1 MNVFFLIM
9 ASSTSNPK
17 ASQNNPKRPRQN
29 DSDTSENEYSQPT
42 TSQPSSRFLV
52 ISSKEEDRQM
62 SNISPFVIEKVL
74 HGMVGVP
81 KSIKKLRSGDLL
93 VKYEKKKQIDTLLR
107 FEKFHDLKV
116 KVSLHASLNTCKGV
130 VRCPDLKGVSEQEIL
145 EEMREQ
151 GVINVR
157 RIKIRRDGSLK
168 DTNTFVF
175 TFSTSI
181 LPKQLKVAF
190 LRVSVDPYIPNPLRC
205 YQCQVFGHHENKCKR
220 EEICANCGQP
230 KHSANETDCKRPP
243 KCINC
248 KEDHPANSRECQ
260 AWHTEKE
267 ILKIKYTRNIS
278 FPEARKIVD
287 SYTAAPG
294 KSYASITKTAGVTV
308 SCVDA
313 ATQTDP
319 VLITGAPQSSS
330 YNAASTEASA
340 DSQRD
345 TSETLSQKEK
355 RKAEKAD
362 RKLKQNIR
370 DLLAK
375 PKTTNSARSPD
386 PKKRGKEKPVTDRQ
400 PKGSN
405 DPIRQHNRFSSLEVM
420 MEAEE
425 SPSCIPKGT
434 LNRIPT
440 S

>member
-93 VKYEKKKQIDTLLR
+93 VEYEKKKQIDTLLR
-107 FEKFHDLKV
+107 LEKFHDLKV

-175 TFSTSI
+175 TFNTSI

-230 KHSANETDCKRPP
+230 KHSADETDCKRLP

>member
-1 MNVFFLIM
+1 M
-9 ASSTSNPK
+9 ASTTSNPK

-29 DSDTSENEYSQPT
+29 DSDTSENEHSQPT
-42 TSQPSSRFLV
+42 TSSASPRVLV
-52 ISSKEEDRQM
+52 IHSQEERSVSSL
-62 SNISPFVIEKVL
+62 SPFVIEKVL
-74 HGMVGVP
+74 DGMIGTP

-93 VKYEKKKQIDTLLR
+93 VEYETEKQIEKRLR
-107 FEKFHDLKV
+107 LNKFHDLKV
-116 KVSLHASLNTCKGV
+116 TVSLHCSSCKGV

-157 RIKIRRDGSLK
+157 RIKIRRDDTLK

-175 TFSTSI
+175 TFNTSI

-190 LRVSVDPYIPNPLRC
+190 LRVSVDPYIPNRLRC
-205 YQCQVFGHHENKCKR
+205 YACQVFGHHENECHR

-230 KHSANETDCKRPP
+230 KHSADETDCKRPP
-243 KCINC
+243 KCVNC
-248 KEDHPANSRECQ
+248 KEDHPANSKQCQ

-267 ILKIKYTRNIS
+267 ILKVKYTRNIS

-294 KSYASITKTAGVTV
+294 KSYASMTKTVGVTV

-319 VLITGAPQSSS
+319 VLITAAPQSSS
-330 YNAASTEASA
+330 YNAASAEASA
-340 DSQRD
+340 STQSD
-345 TSETLSQKEK
+345 TSETLTQKE
-355 RKAEKAD
+355 RKKKQEKAD
-362 RKLKQNIR
+362 KKLKQLIR
-370 DLLAK
+370 DTL
-375 PKTTNSARSPD
+375 PNPRRNTSARTPD
-386 PKKRGKEKPVTDRQ
+386 PKQRGKEKSLSNTDRQ
-400 PKGSN
+400 PKGSD